1 MARFPTTHWG
11 CLAEAADPGLPGADA
26 AVAEI
31 CRSYWYPIYSYIRA
45 RGHSAA
51 EAADLTQDY
60 FVRLL
65 EGRLLGAADRRKGR
79 FRDLLR
85 TDCGFFL
92 ADRNDRLW
100 ARKRGGGVGNLALDI
115 TAADRRYR
123 LGPCDR
129 LDPDRLFD
137 RAWALDVVNQALDR
151 LAREEI
157 EAGRAKAF
165 EHFREILEGEG
176 RAVSYRTLAERLG
189 STAIAIEG
197 AVRRLRKRYR
207 VALRAT
213 VAETLDHPTEAD
225 VADEIQEL
233 FAALAR

>member
-11 CLAEAADPGLPGADA
+11 CLAEAADPALPGADA

-79 FRDLLR
+79 FRNLLR

-92 ADRNDRLW
+92 ADRNDHRW
-100 ARKRGGGVGNLALDI
+100 ARKRGRGISKLALDSS
-115 TAADRRYR
+115 AADRRYR

-129 LDPDRLFD
+129 LGPERLFD
-137 RAWALDVVNQALDR
+137 RAWALDVVKQALDR
-151 LAREEI
+151 LARDEI
-157 EAGRAKAF
+157 EAGRAQAF
-165 EHFREILEGEG
+165 EHFREILEGDG
-176 RAVSYRTLAERLG
+176 RGVSYRTLAERLG
-189 STAIAIEG
+189 STEIAIEG

-207 VALRAT
+207 IALRST

-225 VADEIQEL
+225 VDDEIHEL
-233 FAALAR
+233 FAALAG